1 MKAGA
6 IVVAVLGCA
15 AAIVK
20 VDAAS
25 LGQVV
30 HGLGTNLV
38 SCCSPADYVDEW
50 GFPRSVVTQAFFSA
64 AVDAINFQQPDLRL
78 K

>member
-38 SCCSPADYVDEW
+38 SCCSPADYVD
-50 GFPRSVVTQAFFSA
+50 
-64 AVDAINFQQPDLRL
+64 
-78 K
+78 